1 MPQNKFANIISATRK
16 RRGISQKAA
25 AIDLNISQALLS
37 HYENGIR
44 ECSLDFLVK
53 LSDYYGVTCDYL
65 LGHSTA
71 KSARSQSAG
80 RQREYTRSI
89 ELLMLLVEHSQD
101 EKLKDYLDK
110 YLKTT
115 IYRGLKLFDG
125 VCSGLKFSQNDTAI
139 GIAEGVGE
147 INFAKAYEESSNLK
161 DTKISLV
168 ASSLEYPNRLI
179 DEVESRIEGLD

>member
-25 AIDLNISQALLS
+25 AVDLNISQALLS

-71 KSARSQSAG
+71 KSSRSQSAH

-89 ELLMLLVEHSQD
+89 EALMLLVEHSQD

-110 YLKTT
+110 YLKTA

-125 VCSGLKFSQNDTAI
+125 VSTGLKFTQNDTAI

-147 INFAKAYEESSNLK
+147 VNFAKAYEEATNLK
-161 DTKISLV
+161 DTKISL
-168 ASSLEYPNRLI
+168 ASGSLEYPNKLI
-179 DEVESRIEGLD
+179 AEVESVLEGLE

>member
-1 MPQNKFANIISATRK
+1 MAQNKFADIISATRK

-71 KSARSQSAG
+71 KSSRSQSAA

-89 ELLMLLVEHSQD
+89 EALMLLVEHSED
-101 EKLKDYLDK
+101 EKLKSYLDK
-110 YLKTT
+110 YLKAS

-125 VCSGLKFSQNDTAI
+125 VSTGLKFSQNDYAI
-139 GIAEGVGE
+139 GQAAGFSE
-147 INFAKAYEESSNLK
+147 INFARAYEEASNLK

-168 ASSLEYPNRLI
+168 AGSLEYPNKLI
-179 DEVESRIEGLD
+179 SDVEVALEELD

>member
-1 MPQNKFANIISATRK
+1 MPQNKFANIIASTRK
-16 RRGISQKAA
+16 RRGISQKEA
-25 AIDLNISQALLS
+25 AIDLGISQALLS

-65 LGHSTA
+65 LGHSTT
-71 KSARSQSAG
+71 KSSKSLSAQ

-89 ELLMLLVEHSQD
+89 EALMLLVEHSQD

-110 YLKTT
+110 YLKTS

-125 VCSGLKFSQNDTAI
+125 VSTGLKFAFNDNAI
-139 GIAEGVGE
+139 GVAEGIGE
-147 INFAKAYEESSNLK
+147 INFSKAYEEASNLK
-161 DTKISLV
+161 DTKIQLV
-168 ASSLEYPNRLI
+168 ASSLEYPNKIISDVGGLL
-179 DEVESRIEGLD
+179 EGLE